1 MITQQATVVIARPVE
16 QVFAFV
22 ADVGKR
28 NLWCMGVLQAKQT
41 SAHPLATG
49 ATFHET
55 FRLFLGQKGDAD
67 YEITEFEPN
76 KRFGFASTSGPIRAK
91 DILTFESV
99 VGGTR
104 VTQRVESQF
113 ANFQFLEPL
122 FKGMGQR
129 GLESGLARLKG
140 QMEETQ

>member
-1 MITQQATVVIARPVE
+1 MISQQATVVIACPIE
-16 QVFAFV
+16 QVFSFV
-22 ADVGKR
+22 TAVGKR
-28 NLWCMGVLQAKQT
+28 HLWCMGVLQAKQT
-41 SAHPLATG
+41 SAYPLATG

-55 FRLFLGQKGDAD
+55 FRLFLGQKGEAD

-99 VGGTR
+99 AGGTR

-113 ANFQFLEPL
+113 AKFQFLEPL